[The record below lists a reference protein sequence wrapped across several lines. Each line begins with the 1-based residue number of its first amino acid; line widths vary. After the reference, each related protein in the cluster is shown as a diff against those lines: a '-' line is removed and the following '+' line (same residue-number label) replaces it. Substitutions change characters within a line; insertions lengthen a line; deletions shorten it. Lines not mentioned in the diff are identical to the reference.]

1 MSATEADDNGIIPL
15 LHPVSGEPMS
25 FVAHEVKMKGIS
37 GKINDLYIDFVG
49 FKYDKDDSF
58 TDNSDLDN
66 FLDSYLYE
74 AIIEEEPGYLDF

>member
-1 MSATEADDNGIIPL
+1 MSAAEADDNEIIPL

-25 FVAHEVKMKGIS
+25 FVAHEVKIKGIS